1 MFVDAVAV
9 AVVVDAVAVVVPGV
23 PGRSKWLQLPGNY
36 KHWNWELP
44 TGEGRGMW
52 PWGLW
57 IQKPSHDDDGSGLLM
72 VIDVY

>member
-1 MFVDAVAV
+1 
-9 AVVVDAVAVVVPGV
+9 
-23 PGRSKWLQLPGNY
+23 LQLPGNY